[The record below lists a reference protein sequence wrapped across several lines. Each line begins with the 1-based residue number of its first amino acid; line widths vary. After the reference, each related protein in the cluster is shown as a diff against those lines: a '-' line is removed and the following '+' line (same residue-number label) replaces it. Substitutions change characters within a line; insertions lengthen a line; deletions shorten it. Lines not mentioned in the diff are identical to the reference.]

1 MNYRIFGIKVNIA
14 CRMGNELTYVLLA
27 LISALGFLLVVF
39 IFLYLKSQ
47 KSSAELRKNLDLL
60 SKEKTDLE
68 NAKLSPVN
76 DQARVIIDAANQ
88 KAKEIIASVQ
98 GLSEQEKSVLNA
110 SFQKMLAENLEEYK
124 KAATAFTKTYDGFV
138 GNIGRDVKA
147 RLDMG
152 LSKILSD
159 AQAEMQNTG
168 LKVSSSMENLYKGY
182 ESEVAEYK
190 KGILKQMDKLGVDII
205 KQVSLKTLGKT
216 LSKKEQ
222 EDLVVK
228 SLEEAKKLGFFE

>member
-1 MNYRIFGIKVNIA
+1 
-14 CRMGNELTYVLLA
+14 MGNELTYVLLA

-47 KSSAELRKNLDLL
+47 RSLAEIQKNLDLL
-60 SKEKTDLE
+60 KKEKADLE

-76 DQARVIIDAANQ
+76 DQARLIIDAANQ

-98 GLSEQEKSVLNA
+98 GLSEQEKGILNA
-110 SFQKMLAENLEEYK
+110 SFQKMLAENLQEYK
-124 KAATAFTKTYDGFV
+124 KAAAGFTQTYDGFV
-138 GNIGRDVKA
+138 ANIGRDVKA

-152 LSKILSD
+152 LNKVLSD
-159 AQAEMQNTG
+159 AQAEMKNTG

-182 ESEVAEYK
+182 EAEVAEYK